1 MKKTLFFTLFSLL
14 YLANSYAQ
22 TITTVAGTGFGGY
35 SGDGGPAT
43 AAKLYFPNF
52 VAVDKV
58 GNVFVADDN
67 ATVRKINTSGIISTF
82 AGIADSAGYNGDNIP
97 ATAAKLTVIYGL
109 AFDKHNNVYIS
120 DFSNHRI
127 RKVDAAGIITT
138 FAGNGSVTPSGKGGP
153 ATAAGLGTVRGICFD
168 TAGNLYIAGI
178 EEVLKVDTSG
188 IITRYA
194 GTGAVGFSGDGG
206 AATNAQLHT
215 PIGVMMDLNGN
226 LYLGD
231 DGNYR
236 IRKVSSAGIIT
247 TIAGTG
253 IVGYS
258 GDGGQATA
266 ANLNHPSNV
275 FPDNCGNLY
284 IADYFNNRVRMINS
298 AGRISTIAGTG
309 VIGYS
314 GDGGPATSAMIS
326 RPLSV
331 WLDSA
336 GSIYIAAQGNHSIR
350 YIHMDSCRNTTEV
363 GSQIITE
370 PKLHVFPNP
379 AAGVFTINISSP
391 TNETAEVVITNMMG
405 KTIKVFTTSTNKETD
420 LNLNVAPGMYIVTA
434 TKVNG
439 RWMDKVLV
447 E

>member
-1 MKKTLFFTLFSLL
+1 MKKTLFFSLL
-14 YLANSYAQ
+14 YVLYMCNCNSQ
-22 TITTVAGTGFGGY
+22 VITTIAGTGFGGY

-43 AAKLYFPNF
+43 SAKLYFPNF
-52 VAVDKV
+52 VAVDKIGNIFV
-58 GNVFVADDN
+58 GDQN
-67 ATVRKINTSGIISTF
+67 ATVRKISTSGIISTF

-97 ATAAKLTVIYGL
+97 ATAAKLTLIYGI

-120 DFSNHRI
+120 DFSNYRI

-178 EEVLKVDTSG
+178 EEILKVDTSG

-194 GTGAVGFSGDGG
+194 GTGSVGFSGDGG
-206 AATNAQLHT
+206 PATNAQLWT
-215 PIGVMMDLNGN
+215 PSGVIMDMKCN
-226 LYLGD
+226 LYIGD
-231 DGNYR
+231 IGNYR
-236 IRKVSSAGIIT
+236 IRMVNSSGVIA

-253 IVGYS
+253 ILGYS
-258 GDGGQATA
+258 GDGGPATVA
-266 ANLNHPSNV
+266 RIDNAKNV
-275 FPDNCGNLY
+275 FPDRCGNLY
-284 IADYFNNRVRMINS
+284 IADYFNNVIRKIDG

-309 VIGYS
+309 VPGYS
-314 GDGGPATSAMIS
+314 GDGGPSTAAMIS

-350 YIHMDSCRNTTEV
+350 YIHMDSCRNTAEV
-363 GSQIITE
+363 GRQTIAET
-370 PKLHVFPNP
+370 KLHVFPNP
-379 AAGVFTINISSP
+379 AVGVFSINLASP
-391 TNETAEVVITNMMG
+391 TNEPAEVVITNMMG
-405 KTIKVFTTSTNKETD
+405 TTIKVFTTTTNNETE
-420 LNLNVAPGMYIVTA
+420 LNLKVAVGMYIVTA
-434 TKVNG
+434 TTENG